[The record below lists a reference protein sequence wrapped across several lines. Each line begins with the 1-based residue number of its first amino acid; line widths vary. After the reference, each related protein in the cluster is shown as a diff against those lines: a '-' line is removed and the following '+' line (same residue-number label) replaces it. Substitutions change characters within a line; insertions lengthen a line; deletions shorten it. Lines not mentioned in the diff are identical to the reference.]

1 MTGLRDLAV
10 IGAGP
15 AGLAAAARAAEL
27 GLDTVLIDAQPAP
40 GGQVYRN
47 MEGLAAARPDDL
59 ERLGSGYRDGLA
71 LARDFRASGADYRPG
86 TAVWTLEADPEP
98 GGVET
103 DAEGGGVS
111 LGLRDDAGASWLRA
125 RRAILATGAMERA
138 VPLPGWTLPGVMTV
152 GAAQTLLK
160 VSDLLPEPPVA
171 IAGSGPLLL
180 LYASQLVA
188 LGGRIAAL
196 LDTTP
201 DNRRRALTHLPGLLR
216 HLPALRQGL
225 GWQRALG
232 TAGVPIFKAVH
243 GVRALGGD
251 ALEAV
256 EFVSA
261 GTTRRIETRL
271 LLLHEGVVPDH
282 HLAMAAGCEMRWDD
296 TGWCWHAAAD
306 PWGATTVPALAVA
319 GDCAGI
325 QGAEAAPHA
334 GRLAALDAAR
344 RLGRIDAAA
353 RDRLARPATRAR
365 ARLAGL
371 RGFLDAWYRPRAEV
385 LSPADPEVVL
395 CRCEEVTVAE
405 LRAAVTLGC
414 LGPNQAKAFTRC
426 GMGPCQGR
434 LCGLTAAAV
443 IAQARGRP
451 LAEVGHQKL
460 RPPLVPVTLGE
471 LAALDPGQLGNMGHT
486 GDTGP
491 RDHAAR
497 EANR

>member
-1 MTGLRDLAV
+1 MTGPRDLAV

-47 MEGLAAARPDDL
+47 MEGLAATRPDDL
-59 ERLGSGYRDGLA
+59 ERLGAGYRDGLA
-71 LARDFRASGADYRPG
+71 LAREFRASGADYRPG
-86 TAVWTLEADPEP
+86 TAVWNLETDPET
-98 GGVET
+98 GGV
-103 DAEGGGVS
+103 G
-111 LGLRDDAGASWLRA
+111 LGLRDDADASWLRA

-160 VSDLLPEPPVA
+160 ASDLLPEHPVA

-201 DNRRRALTHLPGLLR
+201 RANRRRALRHLPGLLR
-216 HLPALRQGL
+216 HLPALHQGL

-232 TAGVPIFKAVH
+232 TAGVPIFKRVH
-243 GVRALGGD
+243 GVRSLGGD
-251 ALEAV
+251 TLEAV
-256 EFVSA
+256 EFASA

-296 TGWCWHAAAD
+296 TGWCWRTAAD
-306 PWGATTVPALAVA
+306 TWGATSVPSLAVA

-353 RDRLARPATRAR
+353 RDRLARPAARAR

-371 RGFLDAWYRPRAEV
+371 RRFLDAWYRPRAEI
-385 LSPADPEVVL
+385 LSPADPDVVV
-395 CRCEEVTVAE
+395 CRCEAVTVAE
-405 LRAAVTLGC
+405 LRAAVALGC
-414 LGPNQAKAFTRC
+414 RGPNQAKAFTRC

-443 IAQARGRP
+443 IASARGVP
-451 LAEVGHQKL
+451 MAEVGHQKL
-460 RPPLVPVTLGE
+460 RPPLAPVTLGE
-471 LAALDPGQLGNMGHT
+471 LAALDHGRLGKAGPVL
-486 GDTGP
+486 DTGP
-491 RDHAAR
+491 RDNAAT

>member
-15 AGLAAAARAAEL
+15 AGLAAAARAAAL

-47 MEGLAAARPDDL
+47 MEGLAARPDDL
-59 ERLGSGYRDGLA
+59 ERLGTGYRDGRA
-71 LARDFRASGADYRPG
+71 LAREFRASGADYYPG
-86 TAVWTLEADPEP
+86 TAVWTLEADAKETGAET
-98 GGVET
+98 GGV
-103 DAEGGGVS
+103 G
-111 LGLRDDAGASWLRA
+111 LGLHADAGASWLRA

-160 VSDLLPEPPVA
+160 ASNLLPEHPVA

-180 LYASQLVA
+180 LYASQLVV

-201 DNRRRALTHLPGLLR
+201 ANRLRALPHLPGLLR

-225 GWQRALG
+225 GWRRALG

-243 GVRALGGD
+243 GVRALGGE

-256 EFVSA
+256 EFTSA

-282 HLAMAAGCEMRWDD
+282 HLAMAAGCEMRWND

-306 PWGATTVPALAVA
+306 SWGATSVPGLAVA

-344 RLGRIDAAA
+344 RLGRIDAAV
-353 RDRLARPATRAR
+353 RDRLARPAARAR
-365 ARLAGL
+365 ARLSGL
-371 RGFLDAWYRPRAEV
+371 HRFLEAWYRPRAEV
-385 LSPADPEVVL
+385 LSPADPAVVV
-395 CRCEEVTVAE
+395 CRCEAVTVAE
-405 LRAAVTLGC
+405 LRAAVALGC
-414 LGPNQAKAFTRC
+414 QGPNQAKAFTRC

-443 IAQARGRP
+443 IASARGRSP
-451 LAEVGHQKL
+451 AEVGHQKV
-460 RPPLVPVTLGE
+460 RPPLAPVTLGD
-471 LAALDPGQLGNMGHT
+471 LAALDA
-486 GDTGP
+486 DTK
-491 RDHAAR
+491 RNYNTNT
-497 EANR
+497 EAGG